1 MRLFI
6 AEKPT
11 LGRAIANG
19 LGNQKKD
26 EGCIHCGDDTVTWC
40 FGHLLMQCWPEDYN
54 PAYQA
59 WLRKDLPIIPQE
71 WRLKPK
77 DKVGAQ
83 LKIIKNLLAKAQVV
97 VNAGDPDR
105 EGQLLVDEVL
115 EYFNWKGPVERI
127 WLASLDD
134 RSVKKALASIKDNA
148 QYAPLRDSALARSRA
163 DWLIGINATRALS
176 IRAKTQGK
184 FELLSLG
191 RVQTPTLALVVARD
205 AAIASFKSV
214 DHYLPCAEFAHANG
228 NFRTQLRLVDD
239 MAGLDADGRMV
250 DLKAAENLVSGIKD
264 QNGEIAEAA
273 CEVKSKMP
281 PLPHCL
287 SSLQKAAS
295 SRFGFSAQ
303 EVLDTAQSLYEKK
316 LTTYPRTDCRY
327 LPNEQLEE
335 AASILKSL
343 SELPDFAEMAGSADA
358 NLRSS
363 AWNTKKITAHHAI
376 VPTGEKPGE
385 LSDRERKLYGM
396 IAEGFIL
403 QFYPSMRYESRKVT
417 ALLGENFWTASGR
430 NVLEAGWTSFG
441 KVEEEEAEDG
451 NASLPQMNKGDSVQ
465 CVNAEVQKKKTIP
478 PSKFTE
484 GTLIEAMAN
493 VHRFVDDAKAKVTL
507 KEAKG
512 IGTEA
517 TRAKVIEILKERKFI
532 QAKGKNLVSTQL
544 GQRVIE
550 LAPQSL
556 RDPITTAEWEEKLEE
571 ISKGNL
577 PFSQFMDTQNRLLP
591 DLMGE
596 ILGNEA
602 PAYPCPKCGEAL
614 VRRKSKKGEFF
625 WSCSAYPECRY
636 SAPDEN
642 GKPGKP
648 RGAAAI
654 TDFKCPQCGKPLR
667 KLSGPKGEFFGCSG
681 YPDCKKTFF
690 VMPDGKPNFNPR
702 PKTAQQ
708 KDKK

>member
-1 MRLFI
+1 MKLFI

-11 LGRAIANG
+11 LARAIANG

-26 EGCIHCGDDTVTWC
+26 EGCIHCGDNTVTWC

-59 WLRKDLPIIPQE
+59 WLRKDLPIIPTE

-77 DKVGAQ
+77 DKVGGQ
-83 LKIIKNLLAKAQVV
+83 LKIIKNLLAKAKVV

-134 RSVKKALASIKDNA
+134 RSVKKALASLKNND

-163 DWLIGINATRALS
+163 DWLVGINATRALS

-184 FELLSLG
+184 YELLSLG

-205 AAIASFKSV
+205 ATIANFKSV
-214 DHYLPCAEFAHANG
+214 DHYLPCAELVHANG
-228 NFRTQLRLVDD
+228 NFKAALRLSED
-239 MAGLDADGRMV
+239 MAGLDTDGRMV
-250 DLKAAENLVSGIKD
+250 DLKTAESFVTLAKGQSGEVFDSISEIKTR
-264 QNGEIAEAA
+264 
-273 CEVKSKMP
+273 MP

-295 SRFGFSAQ
+295 SKFGFSAQ
-303 EVLDTAQSLYEKK
+303 EVLDVAQSLYEKK

-327 LPNEQLEE
+327 LPNEQFED
-335 AASILKSL
+335 AADVLKML
-343 SELPDFAEMAGSADA
+343 SETADFAEMAGSADA

-376 VPTGEKPGE
+376 APTGEKPSG
-385 LSDRERKLYGM
+385 LSDKEKKLYGM
-396 IAEGFIL
+396 ITAAFIL
-403 QFYPSMRYESRKVT
+403 QFHPSVRYEARKITVS
-417 ALLGENFWTASGR
+417 LGGNLWDCSGR
-430 NVLEAGWTSFG
+430 HILDAGWTRFG
-441 KVEEEEAEDG
+441 KDEDDEESE
-451 NASLPQMNKGDSVQ
+451 NSLPSVGKGDPVQ
-465 CVNAEVQKKKTIP
+465 CADVEIQKKKTAP

-493 VHRFVDDAKAKVTL
+493 VHRFVEDAKAKATL
-507 KEAKG
+507 KDAKG

-517 TRAKVIEILKERKFI
+517 TRARVIEILKDRKFI
-532 QAKGKNLVSTQL
+532 QATGKNLVSTQL

-550 LAPQSL
+550 LAPKSL
-556 RDPITTAEWEEKLEE
+556 RDPVTTAEWEEKLDQ
-571 ISKGNL
+571 ISRGVL
-577 PFSQFMDTQNRLLP
+577 SLASFMEAQNTLLP
-591 DLMGE
+591 DLMAE
-596 ILGNEA
+596 ILGNDA
-602 PAYPCPKCGEAL
+602 PAYPCPKCGDAL
-614 VRRKSKKGEFF
+614 VRRKSRKGDFF
-625 WSCSAYPECRY
+625 WSCSSYPGCKY

-648 RGAAAI
+648 KTAALL
-654 TDFKCPQCGKPLR
+654 TEFKCPDCDKPLR

-681 YPDCKKTFF
+681 YPVCKRSF
-690 VMPDGKPNFNPR
+690 PCGADGKPDFNPR
-702 PKTAQQ
+702 QKTGR
-708 KDKK
+708 